1 MAEGALG
8 ISTGIGQGE
17 AQIIKPFQ
25 SPVTPQQYGAV
36 LAAQKKAEQDKRD
49 KQGKAL
55 ASVADFQFKGLP
67 QHAELFAKG
76 YNDIIDFAVQNIDD
90 PLIEFKLKQ
99 KMADLNTKANLSVD
113 LKTNLQK
120 QTDAV
125 QQGEG
130 KNYFIGFEDAV
141 KDVVT
146 PVDYN
151 TFLDTGKWGQTM
163 GDKAN
168 KINSVKTIPIYDVG
182 KAKAALQN
190 QVGGWAQ
197 DNLQGKTWETPDNVI
212 NGIVEAELTGHP
224 EAIEHFTRVMK
235 NDPVGAEKAG
245 GDPYQY
251 GFNALIKDLSAKGFR
266 TGSDT
271 NVSVSVGGDTKD
283 TTPFAQYSKQ
293 TIPLGMKATD
303 ETNPVPFETYVIQL
317 PSKGVELGGGLV
329 STDMYMVKP
338 NGETVRL
345 RGQSA
350 PTLSYTQI
358 ATLPIAT
365 EDIVVKGADGGKDF
379 TIRKGQVVQPDYKR
393 NAKIINGVDIPTEN
407 KVMAIAAGANGS
419 TYYRPVED
427 VARAIVTTF
436 SGQKDLNYKG
446 NVVFNDINDY
456 ANFLNQNGIQVQGYE
471 GTTTQP
477 TQNTTGGGDKR
488 TSAKLYSMGGKDY
501 SYDELISFGN
511 TQKGI
516 DAAVKK
522 GTIKLKK

>member
-1 MAEGALG
+1 MEGALG

-25 SPVTPQQYGAV
+25 SPVTAQQYGSV
-36 LAAQKKAEQDKRD
+36 MAAQKKAEQDKRD
-49 KQGKAL
+49 KQAKSL

-76 YNDIIDFAVQNIDD
+76 YNDIIDYAVQNIDD

-130 KNYFIGFEDAV
+130 KNYFLGFEDAV

-168 KINSVKTIPIYDVG
+168 RINSVKTVPIYDTG
-182 KAKAALQN
+182 KAKADLQN
-190 QVGGWAQ
+190 QISGWAK
-197 DNLQGKTWETPDNVI
+197 DNLQGNWWEADDKII
-212 NGIVEAELTGHP
+212 NSFVEAELTGHP
-224 EAIEHFTRVMK
+224 EAIIHFGKVMK
-235 NDPVGAEKAG
+235 NDPIGAKAAG
-245 GDPYQY
+245 NDPYQY
-251 GFNALIKDLSAKGFR
+251 GFNELKKDLKAKGYT
-266 TGSDT
+266 TGGNT
-271 NVSVSVGGDTKD
+271 NVNVNVGGDTKD

-293 TIPLGMKATD
+293 TIALGMKSTD
-303 ETNPVPFETYVIQL
+303 EANPVPFETYVIQL
-317 PSKGVELGGGLV
+317 PSKGVELGGGV
-329 STDMYMVKP
+329 VNTDMYMVKP
-338 NGETVRL
+338 NGETKQL

-365 EDIVVKGADGGKDF
+365 KDIVVKGADGGKDF
-379 TIRKGQVVQPDYKR
+379 TIKKGQVVQPDYKR
-393 NAKIINGVDIPTEN
+393 NAKLINGVDIPTEN
-407 KVMAIAAGANGS
+407 KVMAIAAGDDGS

-436 SGQKDLNYKG
+436 SGQKGLNYKG

-471 GTTTQP
+471 GATTQP
-477 TQNTTGGGDKR
+477 TQKTTGGGDNR
-488 TSAKLYSMGGKDY
+488 TKAKLYSMGGKDY